1 MLNKNDIDILKN
13 NLNFWSNLDEEDKNL
28 IINTSI
34 IRKFE
39 KNEAIHNNLNS
50 CSGVLIVK
58 SGIIRTYLLSEE
70 GKEVTL
76 YRVNKNETCVLS
88 ASCAIKNIN
97 FDVHIDSETRGEII
111 SIDINVINK
120 LSKNLYVE
128 NFLLKQTVNRFSD
141 VMFAIEQ
148 ILFLKFDQRLASFLL
163 DESYRNEK
171 SVLTLTH
178 EQIARHLGTAREVV
192 SRMLKHFSKEGYVRL
207 SRGKITTLNNTSLEK
222 LI

>member
-1 MLNKNDIDILKN
+1 MLNRNDIDILKN
-13 NLNFWSNLDEEDKNL
+13 NLNFWSNLDEKDKNL
-28 IINTSI
+28 IINNSI

-39 KNEAIHNNLNS
+39 KNETIHSNLNS

-76 YRVNKNETCVLS
+76 YRVNKGETCVLS
-88 ASCAIKNIN
+88 ASCAIKNMN
-97 FDVHIDSETRGEII
+97 FDVHIDSETISEII

-120 LSKNLYVE
+120 LSRNLYVE

-171 SVLTLTH
+171 NVLTLTH
-178 EQIARHLGTAREVV
+178 EQIAKHLGTAREVV
-192 SRMLKHFSKEGYVRL
+192 SRMLKHFSKEGYVML
-207 SRGKITTLNNTSLEK
+207 SRGKITILNNTALEK

>member
-1 MLNKNDIDILKN
+1 MLNRNDIDILKN
-13 NLNFWSNLDEEDKNL
+13 NLNFWSNLDEKDKNL
-28 IINTSI
+28 IINNSI

-39 KNEAIHNNLNS
+39 KNETIHSNLNS

-76 YRVNKNETCVLS
+76 YRVNKGETCVLS

-97 FDVHIDSETRGEII
+97 FDVHIDSETISEII

-171 SVLTLTH
+171 NVLTLTH
-178 EQIARHLGTAREVV
+178 EQIAKHLGTAREVV
-192 SRMLKHFSKEGYVRL
+192 SRMLKHFSKEGYVML
-207 SRGKITTLNNTSLEK
+207 SRGKITILNNSALEK

>member
-13 NLNFWSNLDEEDKNL
+13 NLNFWSNLDEKDKNL
-28 IINTSI
+28 IINNSI
-34 IRKFE
+34 IRKYE

-171 SVLTLTH
+171 SVLILTH
-178 EQIARHLGTAREVV
+178 EQIAKHLGTAREVV

-207 SRGKITTLNNTSLEK
+207 SRGKITILNNTSLEK

>member
-13 NLNFWSNLDEEDKNL
+13 NLNFWSNLDEKDKNL
-28 IINTSI
+28 IINNSI

-97 FDVHIDSETRGEII
+97 FDVHIDSETISEII

-171 SVLTLTH
+171 NVLTLTH
-178 EQIARHLGTAREVV
+178 EQIAKHLGTAREVV
-192 SRMLKHFSKEGYVRL
+192 SRMLKHFSKEGYVML
-207 SRGKITTLNNTSLEK
+207 SRGKITILNNSALEK

>member
-13 NLNFWSNLDEEDKNL
+13 NLNFWSNLDEKDKNL
-28 IINTSI
+28 IINNSI

-76 YRVNKNETCVLS
+76 YRVNKGETCVLS

-97 FDVHIDSETRGEII
+97 FDVHIDSETISEII

-120 LSKNLYVE
+120 LSKNLHVE

-178 EQIARHLGTAREVV
+178 EQIAKHLGTAREVV
-192 SRMLKHFSKEGYVRL
+192 SRMLKHFSKEGYVML
-207 SRGKITTLNNTSLEK
+207 SRGKITILNNSALEK